1 LSDSSQLEQFVE
13 RCLEEQASLLAI
25 VGPGC
30 SELEDI
36 IDGIIVRDGSN
47 DDRFL
52 CTTSHPDERFEDVLV
67 LVQAWDG
74 DAAGEIH
81 EVHL

>member
-1 LSDSSQLEQFVE
+1 METKVVVGVDVSKDSLDV
-13 RCLEEQASLLAI
+13 AI
-25 VGPGC
+25 GPQK
-30 SELEDI
+30 DI